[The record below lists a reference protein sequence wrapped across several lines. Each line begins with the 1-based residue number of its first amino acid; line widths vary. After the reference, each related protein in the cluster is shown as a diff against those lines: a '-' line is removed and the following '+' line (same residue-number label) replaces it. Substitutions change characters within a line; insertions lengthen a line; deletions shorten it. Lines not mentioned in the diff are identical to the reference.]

1 MESLKERVPELKCR
15 TRGISIERKAKEL
28 ALHLRGRIGYF
39 GEYQTPSVPQS
50 LEEKSGHGADCGR

>member
-1 MESLKERVPELKCR
+1 M
-15 TRGISIERKAKEL
+15 AKEL
-28 ALHLRGRIGYF
+28 ALYLRGRIGYF